1 LENDVLELDAVC
13 GQAGP
18 FRLRDITLGVAEGES
33 HVLLG
38 PSGAG
43 KTTLLEII
51 VGLRPLSGGSVR
63 FKGQDLV
70 GVPAEKRR
78 MGYLPQRLAL
88 FPHLTVRDNVIYGPR
103 SLHLQPTEY
112 QPVVDRLVE
121 ATGIGELLDRRPET
135 LSGGERQRVALVRA
149 LAARPPLLL
158 LDEPFSALNE
168 SLRHELWRLLKTLQ
182 AEHGFA
188 VLMITH
194 DLSEGFFMG
203 DHITVLIDGAMR
215 QNGDRESVW
224 WRPSSVPVAQY
235 LGIRNLFG
243 GEVMAVEGEEA
254 LVKCPALAGT
264 LRVPFT
270 EGSPAPQ
277 PGDAAS
283 VAIRAEFV
291 ALRNNEHPPKKG
303 EFVLKGRFTSI
314 SVTGTDVLVL
324 FKPDGLDVTLEMT
337 IGRRVLR
344 WFGLEPGQAGTVAL
358 PASDLLLLQ
367 N

>member
-1 LENDVLELDAVC
+1 LENDVLELDGVC
-13 GQAGP
+13 GQAGA
-18 FRLRDITLGVAEGES
+18 FRLRDITLSVAEGES

-43 KTTLLEII
+43 KTTLLEVI
-51 VGLRPLSGGSVR
+51 VGLRPLSGGAVL
-63 FKGQDLV
+63 FKGQDLA
-70 GVPAEKRR
+70 GVPAEKRG

-88 FPHLTVRDNVIYGPR
+88 FPHLTVRDNIGYGPR
-103 SLHLQPTEY
+103 SLHLPLADY

-168 SLRHELWRLLKTLQ
+168 SLRHDLWRLLKTLQ

-203 DHITVLIDGAMR
+203 DRITVLIDGEMR

-224 WRPSSVPVAQY
+224 WRPNSAAVAQY
-235 LGIRNLFG
+235 LGIRNLFAG
-243 GEVMAVEGEEA
+243 RVTAFEGESA
-254 LVKCPALAGT
+254 LVECPALAGT
-264 LRVPFT
+264 LRVPLT
-270 EGSPAPQ
+270 SGSPPPQ
-277 PGDAAS
+277 LGDAAS

-291 ALRNNEHPPKKG
+291 ALRNQEHPPKKD
-303 EFVLKGRFTSI
+303 EFVLAGRFTSI

-344 WFGLEPGQAGTVAL
+344 WFGLEPGQSGTVAL
-358 PASDLLLLQ
+358 PASDLLLLK

>member
-1 LENDVLELDAVC
+1 MLELDGVC
-13 GQAGP
+13 GQAGT
-18 FRLRDITLGVAEGES
+18 FRLRDITLSVAEGES

-43 KTTLLEII
+43 KTTLLEVI
-51 VGLRPLSGGSVR
+51 VGLRPLSGGAVK
-63 FKGQDLV
+63 FKGRDLA
-70 GVPAEKRR
+70 GVPAEKRG

-88 FPHLTVRDNVIYGPR
+88 FPHLTVRDNIVYGPR
-103 SLHLQPTEY
+103 SLHLQPAEY

-121 ATGIGELLDRRPET
+121 ATGIGELLDRRPDT

-203 DHITVLIDGAMR
+203 DRITVLIDGEMR

-224 WRPSSVPVAQY
+224 WHPSSVAVAQY
-235 LGIRNLFG
+235 LGIRNLFAG
-243 GEVMAVEGEEA
+243 TVTAVEHGEVLVE
-254 LVKCPALAGT
+254 CPSLAGS
-264 LRVPFT
+264 LRVPLT
-270 EGSPAPQ
+270 PGCPVPQ
-277 PGDAAS
+277 PGDSAS
-283 VAIRAEFV
+283 VAIRSEFV
-291 ALRNNEHPPKKG
+291 ALRNKEHPPKKG

-324 FKPDGLDVTLEMT
+324 FKPDGLEVTLEMT

-344 WFGLEPGQAGTVAL
+344 WFGLESGQPGTVAL
-358 PASDLLLLQ
+358 PAGDLLLLRS
-367 N
+367 